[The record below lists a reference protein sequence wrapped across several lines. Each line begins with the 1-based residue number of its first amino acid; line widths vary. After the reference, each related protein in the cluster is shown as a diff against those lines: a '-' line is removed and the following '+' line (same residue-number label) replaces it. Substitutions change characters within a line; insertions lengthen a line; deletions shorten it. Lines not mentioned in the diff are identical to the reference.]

1 MDIFIIIIIKHVYN
15 YIYKANFQITNSWLT
30 MFTIWG
36 NIQKYFYR
44 SSRTIWVYYSIFS
57 SNLFY
62 FAFCSEAKNRNTF
75 LKLHFPGT
83 AHLRDNVSHAT
94 NLKSNYLK
102 TSLVRYFT
110 YSSLAD
116 REVSYNS
123 LYKSLHSF
131 QLLGCVQFLTIW
143 KQHFCTLMMEEN
155 LELNTP
161 EWQKRAEDFLS
172 MKEWTVAV
180 SSPSPLIILA
190 NYQQQKPC

>member
-1 MDIFIIIIIKHVYN
+1 MYIIIYIKQIFKSLTADLQCLLFEVIYKNTSTVHHEPFDFII
-15 YIYKANFQITNSWLT
+15 Q
-30 MFTIWG
+30 
-36 NIQKYFYR
+36 
-44 SSRTIWVYYSIFS
+44 SSQAIF
-57 SNLFY
+57 FY